1 MDLRL
6 RGRLR
11 LTGVWTAGGV
21 EIISLLDRSW
31 QEAPVLLTDCHRSVG
46 RAGENYVNI
55 YRRGECKLARDTQQR
70 QRVTRGSSSAPPVA
84 GTVRSVIIAGSLP
97 LITAGRATLPVLK
110 LFPFTEPSKHNTSYS
125 DSISCHHHP
134 TDGSLTP
141 LNRTNSDI

>member
-6 RGRLR
+6 RGRLT

-84 GTVRSVIIAGSLP
+84 GSLP

-125 DSISCHHHP
+125 ISCHHHP